1 MSVSLAKA
9 LTNHKTLVRLQN
21 KICAA
26 IGVAN
31 HKVEAII
38 AVRLAN
44 NPFIRLGKNETSA
57 NLNQKH
63 GYHYEYAK
71 LLLEEI
77 VKHDKANKGAVW
89 YMYSQYFPKSGISQS
104 YFELLTP
111 TMRFIML
118 QVCIYPNITMSSQ
131 INTLRYGK
139 DRDRYDKDRDQSP
152 HNHRNHALANW

>member
-1 MSVSLAKA
+1 MSVGLAKA
-9 LTNHKTLVRLQN
+9 LFNHKMLVRLQN

-31 HKVEAII
+31 HEVDAKI
-38 AVRLAN
+38 AERLAN

-77 VKHDKANKGAVW
+77 VKHDKANKGAAQVTNVANTTR
-89 YMYSQYFPKSGISQS
+89 QS
-104 YFELLTP
+104 ANDSHPYDDEDIFADEL
-111 TMRFIML
+111 FDDE
-118 QVCIYPNITMSSQ
+118 
-131 INTLRYGK
+131 NTLQDMLEFMDGV
-139 DRDRYDKDRDQSP
+139 DSESLEQTNLTS
-152 HNHRNHALANW
+152 NHQETLPSTELA